1 MKITEFADLI
11 ARAEGKKKIVLNAA
25 QAREVLAIIN
35 CAIGGR
41 GQFYR
46 GIRCFVSE
54 DEANDNLRKRL
65 RRRAQRTKRGA
76 K

>member
-11 ARAEGKKKIVLNAA
+11 ARAEGKKKSVLNAA
-25 QAREVLAIIN
+25 QAREVFTLVN
-35 CAIGGR
+35 CALGHGS
-41 GQFYR
+41 FYWLVTCQKTLEVQR
-46 GIRCFVSE
+46 
-54 DEANDNLRKRL
+54 RL